1 MLAVAVAVACCLLHA
16 TPPAAATAAAAHLSG
31 DHAVPCCQLFL
42 RFIKIVINWHLNAQ
56 TQNLRDVVRDG
67 DGDRDW
73 ERETGRARGRQC
85 DEADGDV
92 ALFAVAV
99 DAVPRC
105 SMLLLLLLSQLLLSS
120 VLWNLSF
127 LAVVVAVVAVV
138 VAVAVAVRCMLT
150 FASLVMNATAAS
162 DCCRG

>member
-16 TPPAAATAAAAHLSG
+16 TPPAAAAAAAHLSG

-56 TQNLRDVVRDG
+56 TQNLRDVVRDS
-67 DGDRDW
+67 DGDR
-73 ERETGRARGRQC
+73 ERETGRTRGRQC

-120 VLWNLSF
+120 VL
-127 LAVVVAVVAVV
+127 
-138 VAVAVAVRCMLT
+138 
-150 FASLVMNATAAS
+150 
-162 DCCRG
+162 